1 MLFCDKH
8 NVFTRQITFLSVN
21 SLQQNSFETFYQ
33 INELKIACQRLQNQA
48 TKVIALHGWQDNS
61 NSFVPLMSEL
71 SHFDW
76 YAIDFPGH
84 GKSDWRNNQA
94 HYYFIDY
101 VDDVFRLKQQIAA
114 NEQVI
119 IIGHSMGAM
128 VANLFAACFPEH
140 VKAVI
145 CIEGIGCVTTN
156 ENEVTT
162 QLKNAILNRTENKPN
177 RIFSSFEQIV
187 KARIAVS
194 DLNKQHASLLMER
207 NAELSEN
214 GYKLCTDPKLKH
226 HSGFRFTPNQC
237 IEMCK
242 NIVSPMLV
250 IKAINGYS
258 LVNQGLEK
266 YSKYFCKLTVNEVSG
281 GHHCHLEY
289 PKEVAKLVN
298 VYVKGML

>member
-1 MLFCDKH
+1 M
-8 NVFTRQITFLSVN
+8 
-21 SLQQNSFETFYQ
+21 QQNSFETFYQ
-33 INELKIACQRLQNQA
+33 INELTIACQRLQNNA

-61 NSFVPLMSEL
+61 NSFVPLMSQL

-84 GKSDWRNNQA
+84 GKSDWRNSQA

-145 CIEGIGCVTTN
+145 AIEGIACVTTD

-162 QLKNAILNRTENKPN
+162 QLKNAILNRTDNKPK
-177 RIFSSFEQIV
+177 RVFSSFEQIV

-194 DLNKQHASLLMER
+194 DLNKHQASLLMER
-207 NAELSEN
+207 NVEKIET

-242 NIVSPMLV
+242 NIITPMLV
-250 IKAINGYS
+250 IKATNGYS
-258 LVNQGLEK
+258 LVNQGIEIYGK
-266 YSKYFCKLTVNEVSG
+266 YILKLMVNEISG
-281 GHHCHLEY
+281 GHHCHIEF
-289 PKEVAKLVN
+289 PNEAAKLIN
-298 VYVKGML
+298 VYVNEMF